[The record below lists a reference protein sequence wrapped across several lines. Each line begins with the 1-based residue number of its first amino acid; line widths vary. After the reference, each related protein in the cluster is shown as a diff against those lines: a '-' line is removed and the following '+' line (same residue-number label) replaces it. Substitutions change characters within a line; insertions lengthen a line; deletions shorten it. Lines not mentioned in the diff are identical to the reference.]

1 MHLSDKALLVHL
13 SVSQWVAK
21 KLDKQAS
28 EEVAR
33 ANGAVK
39 GAGRYNKS
47 LLPTCDT
54 LDRIKSKTSEKRK
67 KFYKNTLP
75 SGIEGTF
82 ILPSANY
89 LSFMTD
95 FRNEKAEWERLTEE
109 FFTDYLQSV
118 SDAHRLLGS
127 LYNPVE
133 YPTLEGL
140 RRKFRME
147 LSILPVPTAGDFRVE
162 LADEE
167 YSSIQ
172 SEIEQRVAD
181 SSKAA
186 MSEVWQRLYD
196 KVEWLAER
204 LSDPKNAFHD
214 GTYQDAKDLCG
225 MLTRLNFTADPDLE
239 SMRREVEQKLVIHHP
254 DALRNDPDLRN
265 DTFDEAKVIMDK
277 MSVFMEGLA

>member
-13 SVSQWVAK
+13 GVSQWVAK

-54 LDRIKSKTSEKRK
+54 LDRIKSKTSEIRK

-75 SGIEGTF
+75 WGIEGTF

-225 MLTRLNFTADPDLE
+225 MLTRLNFTDDPDLE
-239 SMRREVEQKLVIHHP
+239 SMRREVEQKLVNHHP

>member
-13 SVSQWVAK
+13 GVSQWVAK

-33 ANGAVK
+33 VNGATRD
-39 GAGRYNKS
+39 AGRYNKS
-47 LLPTCDT
+47 LLPTCDK
-54 LDRIKSKTSEKRK
+54 LERIKSKTSEIRK

-75 SGIEGTF
+75 WGIEGTF

-95 FRNEKAEWERLTEE
+95 FRNEKAEWERLTDD
-109 FFTDYLQSV
+109 FFMSYHQAV
-118 SDAHRLLGS
+118 SDAQRLLGN
-127 LYNPVE
+127 LYNSTE
-133 YPTLEGL
+133 YPSVEEL
-140 RRKFRME
+140 RQKFRME

-204 LSDPKNAFHD
+204 LSDPKHTFHD

-239 SMRREVEQKLVIHHP
+239 SMRREVEQKLVNHHP

-265 DTFDEAKVIMDK
+265 DTFDEAKAIMDK

>member
-1 MHLSDKALLVHL
+1 
-13 SVSQWVAK
+13 
-21 KLDKQAS
+21 
-28 EEVAR
+28 
-33 ANGAVK
+33 
-39 GAGRYNKS
+39 
-47 LLPTCDT
+47 
-54 LDRIKSKTSEKRK
+54 
-67 KFYKNTLP
+67 
-75 SGIEGTF
+75 
-82 ILPSANY
+82 
-89 LSFMTD
+89 
-95 FRNEKAEWERLTEE
+95 
-109 FFTDYLQSV
+109 
-118 SDAHRLLGS
+118 
-127 LYNPVE
+127 
-133 YPTLEGL
+133 
-140 RRKFRME
+140 ME

-204 LSDPKNAFHD
+204 LSEPKNAFHD

-225 MLTRLNFTADPDLE
+225 MLTRLNFTDDPDLE
-239 SMRREVEQKLVIHHP
+239 SMRREVEQKLVNHHP

>member
-54 LDRIKSKTSEKRK
+54 LDRIKSKTSEIRK

-75 SGIEGTF
+75 WGIEGTF

-109 FFTDYLQSV
+109 FFTDYHQSV
-118 SDAHRLLGS
+118 SDAQRLLGS
-127 LYNPVE
+127 LHNPVE

-225 MLTRLNFTADPDLE
+225 MLTRLNFTDDPDLE
-239 SMRREVEQKLVIHHP
+239 SMRREVEQKLVNHHP

>member
-1 MHLSDKALLVHL
+1 MQLSDKALLVHL
-13 SVSQWVAK
+13 GVSQWVAK

-39 GAGRYNKS
+39 DAGRYNKS

-54 LDRIKSKTSEKRK
+54 LDRIKSKTSEIRK

-75 SGIEGTF
+75 WGIEGTF

-109 FFTDYLQSV
+109 FFMDYHQSV
-118 SDAHRLLGS
+118 ADAQRLLGS
-127 LYNPVE
+127 LHNPVE
-133 YPTLEGL
+133 YPTLEEL

-225 MLTRLNFTADPDLE
+225 MLTRLNFTDDPDLE
-239 SMRREVEQKLVIHHP
+239 SMRREVEQKLVNHHP

>member
-13 SVSQWVAK
+13 GVSQWVAK

-33 ANGAVK
+33 VNGATRD
-39 GAGRYNKS
+39 AGRYNKS
-47 LLPTCDT
+47 LLPTCDK
-54 LDRIKSKTSEKRK
+54 LERIKSKTSEIRK

-75 SGIEGTF
+75 WGIEGTF

-95 FRNEKAEWERLTEE
+95 FRNEKAEWERLTDD
-109 FFTDYLQSV
+109 FFMSYHQAV
-118 SDAHRLLGS
+118 SDAQRLLGN
-127 LYNPVE
+127 LYNSTE
-133 YPTLEGL
+133 YPSVEEL
-140 RRKFRME
+140 RQKFRME

-204 LSDPKNAFHD
+204 LSDPKHTFHD

-225 MLTRLNFTADPDLE
+225 MLTRLNFTDDPDLE
-239 SMRREVEQKLVIHHP
+239 SMRREVEQKLVNHHP

-265 DTFDEAKVIMDK
+265 DTFDEAKAIMDK

>member
-39 GAGRYNKS
+39 DAGRYNKS

-54 LDRIKSKTSEKRK
+54 LDRIKSKTSEIRK

-75 SGIEGTF
+75 WGIEGTF

-225 MLTRLNFTADPDLE
+225 MLTRLNFTDDPDLE
-239 SMRREVEQKLVIHHP
+239 SMRREVEQKLVNHHP